1 MIKKIFAN
9 LSIKF
14 KFIIGIV
21 TILMIA
27 MFSLSIVFIKQS
39 ERLLIEALE
48 SKANLLNKNFSI
60 VSANSIEE
68 YSFTNLQVLINEAAA
83 KDREI
88 KILIVADVRG
98 LIIATS
104 DDENYQQFTKVEKEE
119 IIRQIEK
126 KQNII
131 FRNKQD
137 KLLESVCYIYSRP
150 HGAGTETSAPPVR
163 GKPIGFIYTALDM
176 TFLEES
182 ISKLWIYSII
192 LTMVLMG
199 CGTAGA
205 YLVGSSMS
213 RPIGE
218 LAKEVRVIS
227 SGNLDNSIKSGSRD
241 EIGQLV
247 TDVEKMRLSIKDL
260 TENLEAKVQERT
272 TQLQEANEKIRQAMD
287 ALWGEMELAK
297 KIQTVLL
304 PVRPEIPGYDIAAS
318 LEPADEVGGDY
329 YDIISAK
336 GYDWIIIGD
345 VSGHGV
351 PAGLIMMMAQ
361 TAIHTVL
368 SEHPEMPVSQL
379 LAVVNTTISANI
391 RRLGDSKYMTMT
403 VMAGV
408 RDGYFSFSGLHQDIM
423 IYRARRAKVEA
434 IETTGMWLGLE
445 PDISEMLVV
454 DDLKLELG
462 DCMVLFT
469 DGVTEAKD
477 KDGEMFGHER
487 LLKIIE
493 RSGDKLA
500 LEIHQAVIDELK
512 PYEKPDDVTLVVL
525 KRLV

>member
-1 MIKKIFAN
+1 MMKNIFAN

-21 TILMIA
+21 TILIIA

-88 KILIVADVRG
+88 KVLIVSDVRG

-104 DDENYQQFTKVEKEE
+104 DSEDYQQFTKIEKQE

-126 KQNII
+126 KQDII

-137 KLLESVCYIYSRP
+137 KLLESVCYIYSR
-150 HGAGTETSAPPVR
+150 HGADTETSAPAVR
-163 GKPIGFIYTALDM
+163 GKPIGFIYIVLDM

-192 LTMVLMG
+192 LTLVLMG

-218 LAKEVRVIS
+218 LAKEVRVIA
-227 SGNLDNSIKSGSRD
+227 SGNLDNSIKSRTRD

-272 TQLQEANEKIRQAMD
+272 MQLQEANEKIRQAMD

-318 LEPADEVGGDY
+318 LEPADEIGGDY

-368 SEHPEMPVSQL
+368 SENAEMPVSQL
-379 LAVVNTTISANI
+379 LSVVNTTISANI
-391 RRLGDSKYMTMT
+391 KRLGDSKYMTMT

-408 RDGYFSFSGLHQDIM
+408 RDGCFSFSGLHQDIM
-423 IYRARRAKVEA
+423 VYRARRSKVES

-477 KDGEMFGHER
+477 KEGEMFGHER